1 MLRRHTAATATDG
14 SLKPIFE
21 RPSKSWL
28 LLCRVAP
35 AVFST
40 VALDPIM
47 LSRRMSLVH
56 LAILASVAAC
66 GDDAISSA
74 DTARADTIGDV
85 AFGDNGVTD
94 TATDTPPAD
103 ATAADTADTKPVDTV
118 SADTATNDTAS
129 NDTASNDTA
138 SNDTA
143 SNDTNVQD
151 TTPTEDLVADTSSD
165 ATSPTD
171 VADTTASACDRSGY
185 TSVASDAL
193 GFDNG
198 DLWYLAQSTLGS
210 PVDVFSIE
218 IYAALGGAS
227 TPGTYTITDDNY
239 DTCGNCVVIQTD
251 CDETLGNC
259 QRTFLA
265 NAGKLTITS
274 IGPIGAL
281 FTATLS
287 DLVLTEITYDDK
299 YYSTPVPGGDTWCI
313 DTYDVDVTIQ

>member
-1 MLRRHTAATATDG
+1 
-14 SLKPIFE
+14 
-21 RPSKSWL
+21 
-28 LLCRVAP
+28 
-35 AVFST
+35 
-40 VALDPIM
+40 M

-118 SADTATNDTAS
+118 SADTAT